1 MENNDDYKL
10 STWGSLWYYFSIDF
24 HTTCGFNWL
33 KISSKL
39 LDIKDWILYKIY
51 LGSNCPNLWSESDKD
66 FYIRRIYSTSYDCF
80 SRPIIG
86 APGAHITIALRREVP
101 IENVYH
107 LVVIPGKVKKAI
119 NFGSYNYL
127 GFGGYHEIVTPQ
139 IIKTLKSK
147 GMAISAFASER
158 GVSEEQ
164 IILEKELAKF
174 LHKEDCIVVPM
185 GFATNSTLIPILVG
199 KGDIIFSDMLNHCS
213 MISGMRASK
222 AKIMKF
228 KHNDMID
235 LRNQLKE
242 LTADKEKSK
251 QIRKIIVIVEGL
263 YSMEGE
269 FCKLK
274 ELIALKKAYGFYLYV
289 DEAHSIGALG
299 ATGRGICE
307 HLGCDFN
314 DIDIL
319 MGTFSKSFAA
329 AGGYIC
335 SDKKTIA
342 LLKSNCYANI
352 YGSPMSPVEAQ
363 QILSC
368 LRIIQSDEG
377 KRRISQL
384 RKNSITFRK
393 RLLENGCHVLGDYDS
408 PVIPV
413 MVYHPVKLK
422 DISRACLKRGLAVVC
437 VGFPACSITACRI
450 RYCMSSAHSDEDIEH
465 AITATLEAFIESSC
479 IFGNTPEPSGV
490 YHAPKVDLAELESI
504 EKNPREMPPLWENS
518 DYKVSSLPENP
529 KDTDIDLSSYDIYDF
544 SNNKERTLIME
555 KIINEYGCGSCG
567 PRQFYGGTMEHLAL
581 EDKLMEIYNT
591 NDAIVYSYGNNVI
604 TSAVKMYTEKSTAL
618 VDELCN
624 YPIQL
629 GLRLAR
635 ANVIKFKHN
644 DINDLKTK
652 LEEVNKIGETISIIT
667 EGIFQ
672 ADGSMAPLRE
682 MSKLRSNNVLLIVD
696 DSLGVG
702 AVGENLKGSIE
713 VAGLTMEDIDV
724 LSANLELICNGVG
737 GFVVGKYSVI
747 DKQRLFGEGYIF
759 SASAPPFTCTGTRF
773 SLEEFQKNGKEM
785 REEIESR
792 RNIFNQLFEQSES
805 KNVIIIGEKNLP
817 FLLLDTKN
825 GKNEVLCQKLKDI
838 GFYTVTQKH
847 LDEDWVKSNYIKVN
861 LTPKFTEQKMKEFVD
876 ILSKF

>member
-10 STWGSLWYYFSIDF
+10 STWGSLWYYFSIDL
-24 HTTCGFNWL
+24 HTTWGFNWL
-33 KISSKL
+33 KISAKL
-39 LDIKDWILYKIY
+39 LDIKDWILYKI
-51 LGSNCPNLWSESDKD
+51 NLETNYVNVWSESAKD
-66 FYIRRIYSTSYDCF
+66 FYIRRIYSTTYDCF

-86 APGAHITIALRREVP
+86 APGAHITIALRKEVP

-107 LVVIPGKVKKAI
+107 LVVIPGKIKKAI

-127 GFGGYHEIVTPQ
+127 GFGGYHEIITPQ

-147 GMAISAFASER
+147 SMAISAFASEV
-158 GVSEEQ
+158 GVSKEQ
-164 IILEKELAKF
+164 TILEKELAQF
-174 LHKEDCIVVPM
+174 LHKEDCIVIPM
-185 GFATNSTLIPILVG
+185 GFATNSTLIPILAG
-199 KGDIIFSDMLNHCS
+199 KNDIIFSDILNHCS

-235 LRNQLKE
+235 LRNQLEE
-242 LTADKEKSK
+242 LKSDKEKSK

-299 ATGRGICE
+299 ATGRGITE

-342 LLKSNCYANI
+342 LLKSNCYANV

-368 LRIIQSDEG
+368 LRIIQSEEG
-377 KRRISQL
+377 ERRIAQL

-422 DISRACLKRGLAVVC
+422 DVSRACLKRGLAIVI

-450 RYCMSSAHSDEDIEH
+450 RYCMSSAHSDDDIEK
-465 AITATLEAFIESSC
+465 AITATLEALTESSC

-490 YHAPKVDLAELESI
+490 YHAPKVDLNELEAI
-504 EKNPREMPPLWENS
+504 EKNPREMPPLWETS
-518 DYKVSSLPENP
+518 DYKITPLPKNP
-529 KDTDIDLSSYDIYDF
+529 KDTDIDLSSYDIFDF
-544 SNNKERTLIME
+544 GNNKERILLME

-591 NDAIVYSYGNNVI
+591 NDAIVYSYGNNVM
-604 TSAVKMYTEKSTAL
+604 TSVVKIYTEKSTAL

-652 LEEVNKIGETISIIT
+652 LEEVNKTGETISIIT

-672 ADGSMAPLRE
+672 ADGSISPLRE
-682 MSKLRSNNVLLIVD
+682 MSKLRSSNVLLIVD

-713 VAGLTMEDIDV
+713 LANLTMDDIDV
-724 LSANLELICNGVG
+724 LCANLELICNGVG

-759 SASAPPFTCTGTRF
+759 SASAPPFTCTGTKY
-773 SLEEFQKNGKEM
+773 SLEQFQKNGKEM
-785 REEIESR
+785 REEIESK
-792 RNIFNQLFEQSES
+792 RNVFNQLFEQCES
-805 KNVIIIGEKNLP
+805 KNVVVIGEKNLP

-825 GKNEVLCQKLKDI
+825 GKNEVLCQKLKDF
-838 GFYTVTQKH
+838 GFFTVTQKH
-847 LDEDWVKSNYIKVN
+847 LDEDWVKSKYIKVN

-876 ILSKF
+876 ILGKF

>member
-1 MENNDDYKL
+1 MENNDDYTL
-10 STWGSLWYYFSIDF
+10 STWGSLWYYISIDV
-24 HTTCGFNWL
+24 HTKWGFNWL
-33 KISSKL
+33 KISAKL
-39 LDIKDWILYKIY
+39 ADIKDWILYKMN
-51 LGSNCPNLWSESDKD
+51 LGSTYVNVWSESDKD
-66 FYIRRIYSTSYDCF
+66 FYIRKIYSTTYDCF

-86 APGAHITIALRREVP
+86 APGAHIKIALRKEVP
-101 IENVYH
+101 IENVKH
-107 LVVIPGKVKKAI
+107 LVVIPGKVKEAI

-147 GMAISAFASER
+147 GMAISSFAAES

-164 IILEKELAKF
+164 IILEKELAQF
-174 LHKEDCIVVPM
+174 LHKEDCIVIPM
-185 GFATNSTLIPILVG
+185 GFATNSTLIPILAG
-199 KGDIIFSDMLNHCS
+199 KGDIIFSDFLNHSS

-235 LRNQLKE
+235 LRNQLEE
-242 LTADKEKSK
+242 LKKDKEKSK
-251 QIRKIIVIVEGL
+251 EIRKVIVIVEGL

-299 ATGRGICE
+299 ATGRGITE

-335 SDKKTIA
+335 SDKKTVA
-342 LLKSNCYANI
+342 LLRSNCYANV
-352 YGSPMSPVEAQ
+352 YGSPISPVEAQ

-368 LRIIQSDEG
+368 LRIIQSEEG
-377 KRRISQL
+377 QRRIAQL
-384 RKNSITFRK
+384 RKNSITFRT
-393 RLLENGCHVLGDYDS
+393 RLLENGCHVLGDHDS

-450 RYCMSSAHSDEDIEH
+450 RYCMSSAHSDDDIEK
-465 AITATLEAFIESSC
+465 AIEATLEAMTESSC

-490 YHAPKVDLAELESI
+490 YHAPKVDLAELEAI
-504 EKNPREMPPLWENS
+504 EKNPREMPPLWETS
-518 DYKVSSLPENP
+518 DYKIEPKPQTPKEN
-529 KDTDIDLSSYDIYDF
+529 DIDLSSYDIYDF
-544 SNNKERTLIME
+544 EKDKNRTAEMER
-555 KIINEYGCGSCG
+555 IINEYGCGSCG

-581 EDKLMEIYNT
+581 EEKLMEIYNT
-591 NDAIVYSYGNNVI
+591 NDAIIYSYGNNVI
-604 TSAVKMYTEKSTAL
+604 TSAVKIYTEKSTAL

-644 DINDLKTK
+644 DINDLKSK
-652 LEEVNKIGETISIIT
+652 LEEANKTGEQISIIT

-672 ADGSMAPLRE
+672 ADGSISPLRE
-682 MSKLRSNNVLLIVD
+682 MSKLRSNNILLIVD

-702 AVGENLKGSIE
+702 VVGENLKGSIE
-713 VAGLTMEDIDV
+713 LAGLTMEDIDV
-724 LSANLELICNGVG
+724 LSANLEMVCNGVG

-747 DKQRLFGEGYIF
+747 DRQRLFGEGYIF
-759 SASAPPFTCTGTRF
+759 SASAPPFTCTGTRI

-785 REEIESR
+785 KKEIEER
-792 RNIFNQLFEQSES
+792 RTVFNQLFEQCES
-805 KNVIIIGEKNLP
+805 KNVVIVGDKNLP
-817 FLLLDTKN
+817 FLLIDTKDQ
-825 GKNEVLCQKLKDI
+825 KNDILCQKLRDV
-838 GFYTVTQKH
+838 GFYTVIQKH
-847 LDEDWVKSNYIKVN
+847 VKEDWVKSNYIKVN
-861 LTPKFTEQKMKEFVD
+861 LTKKFTEEKMKEFVD
-876 ILSKF
+876 ILGKF

>member
-1 MENNDDYKL
+1 
-10 STWGSLWYYFSIDF
+10 
-24 HTTCGFNWL
+24 
-33 KISSKL
+33 
-39 LDIKDWILYKIY
+39 
-51 LGSNCPNLWSESDKD
+51 
-66 FYIRRIYSTSYDCF
+66 
-80 SRPIIG
+80 
-86 APGAHITIALRREVP
+86 
-101 IENVYH
+101 
-107 LVVIPGKVKKAI
+107 
-119 NFGSYNYL
+119 
-127 GFGGYHEIVTPQ
+127 
-139 IIKTLKSK
+139 
-147 GMAISAFASER
+147 
-158 GVSEEQ
+158 
-164 IILEKELAKF
+164 
-174 LHKEDCIVVPM
+174 M
-185 GFATNSTLIPILVG
+185 GFATNSTLIPILAG
-199 KGDIIFSDMLNHCS
+199 KNDIIFSDILNHCS

-235 LRNQLKE
+235 LRNQLEE
-242 LTADKEKSK
+242 LKSDKEKSK

-299 ATGRGICE
+299 ATGRGITE

-342 LLKSNCYANI
+342 LLKSNCYANV

-368 LRIIQSDEG
+368 LRIIQSEEG
-377 KRRISQL
+377 ERRIAQL

-422 DISRACLKRGLAVVC
+422 DVSRACLKRGLAIVI

-450 RYCMSSAHSDEDIEH
+450 RYCMSSAHSDDDIEK
-465 AITATLEAFIESSC
+465 AITATLEALTESSC

-490 YHAPKVDLAELESI
+490 YHAPKVDLNELEAI
-504 EKNPREMPPLWENS
+504 EKNPREMPPLWETS
-518 DYKVSSLPENP
+518 DYKITPLPKNP
-529 KDTDIDLSSYDIYDF
+529 KDTDIDLSSYDIFDF
-544 SNNKERTLIME
+544 GNNKERILLME

-581 EDKLMEIYNT
+581 EEKLMEIYNT
-591 NDAIVYSYGNNVI
+591 NDAIIYSYGNNVM
-604 TSAVKMYTEKSTAL
+604 TSVVKIYTEKSTAL

-652 LEEVNKIGETISIIT
+652 LEEVNKTGETISIIT

-672 ADGSMAPLRE
+672 ADGSISPLRE
-682 MSKLRSNNVLLIVD
+682 MSKLRSSNVLLIVD

-702 AVGENLKGSIE
+702 SVGENLKGSIE
-713 VAGLTMEDIDV
+713 LANLTMDDIDV
-724 LSANLELICNGVG
+724 LCANLELICNGVG

-759 SASAPPFTCTGTRF
+759 SASAPPFTCTGTKY
-773 SLEEFQKNGKEM
+773 SLEQFQKNGKEM
-785 REEIESR
+785 REEIESK
-792 RNIFNQLFEQSES
+792 RNVFNQLFEQCES
-805 KNVIIIGEKNLP
+805 KNVVVIGEKNLP

-825 GKNEVLCQKLKDI
+825 GKNEVLCQKLKDF
-838 GFYTVTQKH
+838 GFFTVTQKH
-847 LDEDWVKSNYIKVN
+847 LDEDWVKSKYIKVN

-876 ILSKF
+876 ILGKF

>member
-24 HTTCGFNWL
+24 HTTWGFNWL
-33 KISSKL
+33 KISAKL

-51 LGSNCPNLWSESDKD
+51 LGTNCPNLWSESDKD

-101 IENVYH
+101 IENVNH

-147 GMAISAFASER
+147 GMGISAFASER

-174 LHKEDCIVVPM
+174 LHKDDCIVIPM
-185 GFATNSTLIPILVG
+185 GFATNSTLIPIIAG
-199 KGDIIFSDMLNHCS
+199 KGDIVFSDMLNHCS

-235 LRNQLKE
+235 LRKQLEE
-242 LTADKEKSK
+242 LKADKEKSK
-251 QIRKIIVIVEGL
+251 QIRKVIVIVEGL

-299 ATGRGICE
+299 ETGRGICE
-307 HLGCDFN
+307 HLKCNFD

-342 LLKSNCYANI
+342 LLKSNCYANL

-377 KRRISQL
+377 QRRIAQL

-450 RYCMSSAHSDEDIEH
+450 RYCMSSAHSDEDVEQ
-465 AITATLEAFIESSC
+465 AINATLEAFIESSC

-490 YHAPKVDLAELESI
+490 YHAPKVDLAELESL
-504 EKNPREMPPLWENS
+504 EKNPREMPPLWETS
-518 DYKVSSLPENP
+518 DYKITPLPENP
-529 KDTDIDLSSYDIYDF
+529 KDTDIDLSSYDIFDF
-544 SNNKERTLIME
+544 ANNKERTLIME

-581 EDKLMEIYNT
+581 EEKLMEIYNT

-644 DINDLKTK
+644 DINDLKAK
-652 LEEVNKIGETISIIT
+652 LEEVNKTGETISIIT

-672 ADGSMAPLRE
+672 ADNSMAPLRE
-682 MSKLRSNNVLLIVD
+682 MSKLRSSNVLLIVD

-702 AVGENLKGSIE
+702 AVGDNLKGSIE

-747 DKQRLFGEGYIF
+747 DRQRLFGEGYIF

-785 REEIESR
+785 KEEIESR

-805 KNVIIIGEKNLP
+805 KNVVIVGEKNLP

-847 LDEDWVKSNYIKVN
+847 LNEDWVKSNYIKVN

>member
-342 LLKSNCYANI
+342 LLKSNCYANV

-644 DINDLKTK
+644 DINDLKAK

-825 GKNEVLCQKLKDI
+825 GKNEVLCRKLKDI

>member
-342 LLKSNCYANI
+342 LLKSNCYANV

-805 KNVIIIGEKNLP
+805 KM
-817 FLLLDTKN
+817 LL
-825 GKNEVLCQKLKDI
+825 
-838 GFYTVTQKH
+838 
-847 LDEDWVKSNYIKVN
+847 
-861 LTPKFTEQKMKEFVD
+861 
-876 ILSKF
+876 

>member
-101 IENVYH
+101 IENVNH

-147 GMAISAFASER
+147 GMGISAFASER

-174 LHKEDCIVVPM
+174 LHKDDCIVIPM
-185 GFATNSTLIPILVG
+185 GFATNSTLIPIIAG
-199 KGDIIFSDMLNHCS
+199 KGDIVFSDMLNHCS

-235 LRNQLKE
+235 LRKQLEE
-242 LTADKEKSK
+242 LKADKEKSK
-251 QIRKIIVIVEGL
+251 QIRKVIVIVEGL

-299 ATGRGICE
+299 ETGRGICE
-307 HLGCDFN
+307 HLKCNFD

-342 LLKSNCYANI
+342 LLKSNCYANL

-377 KRRISQL
+377 QRRIAQL

-450 RYCMSSAHSDEDIEH
+450 RYCMSSAHSDEDVEQ
-465 AITATLEAFIESSC
+465 AINATLEAFIESSC

-490 YHAPKVDLAELESI
+490 YHAPKVDLAELESL
-504 EKNPREMPPLWENS
+504 EKNPREMPPLWETS
-518 DYKVSSLPENP
+518 DYKITPLPENP
-529 KDTDIDLSSYDIYDF
+529 KDTDIDLSSYDIFDF
-544 SNNKERTLIME
+544 ANNKERTLIME

-581 EDKLMEIYNT
+581 EEKLMEIYNT

-652 LEEVNKIGETISIIT
+652 LEEVNKTGETISIIT

-672 ADGSMAPLRE
+672 ADNSMAPLRE
-682 MSKLRSNNVLLIVD
+682 MSKLRSSNVLLIVD

-702 AVGENLKGSIE
+702 AVGDNLKGSIE

-747 DKQRLFGEGYIF
+747 DRQRLFGEGYIF

-785 REEIESR
+785 KEEIESR

-805 KNVIIIGEKNLP
+805 KNVVIVGEKNLP

>member
-10 STWGSLWYYFSIDF
+10 STWGSLWYYFSIDL
-24 HTTCGFNWL
+24 HTTWGFNWL
-33 KISSKL
+33 KISAKL
-39 LDIKDWILYKIY
+39 LDIKDWILYKIN
-51 LGSNCPNLWSESDKD
+51 LGTNYVNVWSESDKD
-66 FYIRRIYSTSYDCF
+66 FYIRRIYSTTYDCF

-86 APGAHITIALRREVP
+86 APGAHITIALRKEVP

-107 LVVIPGKVKKAI
+107 LVVIPGKIKKAI

-127 GFGGYHEIVTPQ
+127 GFGGYHEIITPQ

-147 GMAISAFASER
+147 SMAISAFASEV
-158 GVSEEQ
+158 GVSKEQ
-164 IILEKELAKF
+164 TILEKELAQF
-174 LHKEDCIVVPM
+174 LHKEDCIVIPM
-185 GFATNSTLIPILVG
+185 GFATNSTLIPILAG
-199 KGDIIFSDMLNHCS
+199 KNDIIFSDILNHCS

-235 LRNQLKE
+235 LRNQLEE
-242 LTADKEKSK
+242 LKSDKEKSK

-299 ATGRGICE
+299 ATGRGITE

-342 LLKSNCYANI
+342 LLKSNCYANV

-368 LRIIQSDEG
+368 LRIIQSEEG
-377 KRRISQL
+377 ERRIAQL

-422 DISRACLKRGLAVVC
+422 DVSRACLKRGLAIVI

-450 RYCMSSAHSDEDIEH
+450 RYCMSSAHSDDDIEK
-465 AITATLEAFIESSC
+465 AITATLEALTESSC

-490 YHAPKVDLAELESI
+490 YHAPKVDLNELEAI
-504 EKNPREMPPLWENS
+504 EKNPREMPPLWETS
-518 DYKVSSLPENP
+518 DYKITPLPKNP
-529 KDTDIDLSSYDIYDF
+529 KDTDIDLSSYDIFDF
-544 SNNKERTLIME
+544 GNNKERILLME

-581 EDKLMEIYNT
+581 EEKLMEIYNT
-591 NDAIVYSYGNNVI
+591 NDAIIYSYGNNVM
-604 TSAVKMYTEKSTAL
+604 TSVVKIYTEKSTAL

-652 LEEVNKIGETISIIT
+652 LEEVNKTGETISIIT

-672 ADGSMAPLRE
+672 ADGSISPLRE
-682 MSKLRSNNVLLIVD
+682 MSKLRSSNVLLIVD

-702 AVGENLKGSIE
+702 SVGENLKGSIE
-713 VAGLTMEDIDV
+713 LANLTMDDIDV
-724 LSANLELICNGVG
+724 LCANLELICNGVG

-759 SASAPPFTCTGTRF
+759 SASAPPFTCTGTKY
-773 SLEEFQKNGKEM
+773 SLEQFQKNGKEM
-785 REEIESR
+785 REEIESK
-792 RNIFNQLFEQSES
+792 RNVFNQLFEQCES
-805 KNVIIIGEKNLP
+805 KNVVVIGEKNLP

-825 GKNEVLCQKLKDI
+825 GKNEVLCQKLKDF
-838 GFYTVTQKH
+838 GFFTVTQKH
-847 LDEDWVKSNYIKVN
+847 LDEDWVKSKYIKVN

-876 ILSKF
+876 ILGKF

>member
-10 STWGSLWYYFSIDF
+10 STWGSLWYYFSIDL
-24 HTTCGFNWL
+24 HTTWGFNWL
-33 KISSKL
+33 KISAKL
-39 LDIKDWILYKIY
+39 LDIKDWILYKIN
-51 LGSNCPNLWSESDKD
+51 LGTNYVNVWSESDKD
-66 FYIRRIYSTSYDCF
+66 FYIRRIYSTTYDCF

-86 APGAHITIALRREVP
+86 APGAHITIALRKEVP

-107 LVVIPGKVKKAI
+107 LVVIPGKTKKAI

-127 GFGGYHEIVTPQ
+127 GFGGYHEIITPQ

-147 GMAISAFASER
+147 SMAISAFASEV
-158 GVSEEQ
+158 GVSKEQ
-164 IILEKELAKF
+164 TILEKELAQF
-174 LHKEDCIVVPM
+174 LHKEDCIVIPM
-185 GFATNSTLIPILVG
+185 GFATNSTLIPILAG
-199 KGDIIFSDMLNHCS
+199 KNDIIFSDILNHCS

-222 AKIMKF
+222 AKIIKF

-235 LRNQLKE
+235 LRNQLEE
-242 LTADKEKSK
+242 LKSDKEKSK

-299 ATGRGICE
+299 ATGRGITE

-342 LLKSNCYANI
+342 LLKSNCYANV

-368 LRIIQSDEG
+368 LRIIQSEEG
-377 KRRISQL
+377 ERRIAQL

-422 DISRACLKRGLAVVC
+422 DVSRACLKRGLAIVI

-450 RYCMSSAHSDEDIEH
+450 RYCMSSAHSDDDIEK
-465 AITATLEAFIESSC
+465 AITATLEALTESSC

-490 YHAPKVDLAELESI
+490 YHAPKVDLNELEAI
-504 EKNPREMPPLWENS
+504 EKNPREMPPLWETS
-518 DYKVSSLPENP
+518 DYKITPLPKNP
-529 KDTDIDLSSYDIYDF
+529 KDTDIDLSSYDIFDF
-544 SNNKERTLIME
+544 GNNKERILLME

-581 EDKLMEIYNT
+581 EEKLMEIYNT
-591 NDAIVYSYGNNVI
+591 NDAIIYSYGNNVM
-604 TSAVKMYTEKSTAL
+604 TSVVKIYTEKSTAL

-652 LEEVNKIGETISIIT
+652 LEEVNKTGETISIIT

-672 ADGSMAPLRE
+672 ADGSISPLRE
-682 MSKLRSNNVLLIVD
+682 MSKLRSSNVLLIVD

-702 AVGENLKGSIE
+702 SVGENLKGSIE
-713 VAGLTMEDIDV
+713 LANLTMDDIDV
-724 LSANLELICNGVG
+724 LCANLELICNGVG

-759 SASAPPFTCTGTRF
+759 SASAPPFTCTGTKY
-773 SLEEFQKNGKEM
+773 SLEQFQKNGKEM
-785 REEIESR
+785 REEIESK
-792 RNIFNQLFEQSES
+792 RNVFNQLFEQCES
-805 KNVIIIGEKNLP
+805 KNVVVIGEKNLP

-825 GKNEVLCQKLKDI
+825 GKNEVLCQKLKDF
-838 GFYTVTQKH
+838 GFFTVTQKH
-847 LDEDWVKSNYIKVN
+847 LDEDWVKSKYIKVN
-861 LTPKFTEQKMKEFVD
+861 LTPKFTKQKMKEFVD
-876 ILSKF
+876 ILGKF

>member
-10 STWGSLWYYFSIDF
+10 STWGSLWYYFSIDL
-24 HTTCGFNWL
+24 HTTWGFNWL
-33 KISSKL
+33 KISAKL
-39 LDIKDWILYKIY
+39 LDIKDWILYKIN
-51 LGSNCPNLWSESDKD
+51 LGTNYVNVWSESDKD
-66 FYIRRIYSTSYDCF
+66 FYIRRIYSTTYDCF

-86 APGAHITIALRREVP
+86 APGAHITIALRKEVP

-107 LVVIPGKVKKAI
+107 LVVIPGKTKKAI

-127 GFGGYHEIVTPQ
+127 GFGGYHEIITPQ

-147 GMAISAFASER
+147 SMAISAFASEV
-158 GVSEEQ
+158 GVSKEQ
-164 IILEKELAKF
+164 TILEKELAQF
-174 LHKEDCIVVPM
+174 LHKEDCIVIPM
-185 GFATNSTLIPILVG
+185 GFATNSTLIPILAG
-199 KGDIIFSDMLNHCS
+199 KNDIIFSDILNHCS

-235 LRNQLKE
+235 LRNQLEE
-242 LTADKEKSK
+242 LKSDKEKSK

-299 ATGRGICE
+299 ATGRGITE

-652 LEEVNKIGETISIIT
+652 LEEVNKTGETISIIT

-672 ADGSMAPLRE
+672 ADGSISPLRE
-682 MSKLRSNNVLLIVD
+682 MSKLRSSNVLLIVD

-702 AVGENLKGSIE
+702 SVGENLKGSIE
-713 VAGLTMEDIDV
+713 LANLTMDDIDV
-724 LSANLELICNGVG
+724 LCANLELICNGVG

-759 SASAPPFTCTGTRF
+759 SASAPPFTCTGTKY
-773 SLEEFQKNGKEM
+773 SLEQFQKNGKEM
-785 REEIESR
+785 REEIESK
-792 RNIFNQLFEQSES
+792 RNVFNQLFEQCES
-805 KNVIIIGEKNLP
+805 KNVVVIGEKNLP

-825 GKNEVLCQKLKDI
+825 GKNEVLCQKLKDF
-838 GFYTVTQKH
+838 GFFTVTQKH
-847 LDEDWVKSNYIKVN
+847 LDEDWVKSKYIKVN

-876 ILSKF
+876 ILGKF

>member
-24 HTTCGFNWL
+24 HTTWGFNWL
-33 KISSKL
+33 KISAKL

-51 LGSNCPNLWSESDKD
+51 LGTNCPNLWSESDKD

-101 IENVYH
+101 IENVNH

-147 GMAISAFASER
+147 GMGISAFASER

-174 LHKEDCIVVPM
+174 LHKDDCIVIPM
-185 GFATNSTLIPILVG
+185 GFATNSTLIPIIAG
-199 KGDIIFSDMLNHCS
+199 KGDIVFSDMLNHCS

-235 LRNQLKE
+235 LRKQLEE
-242 LTADKEKSK
+242 LKADKEKSK
-251 QIRKIIVIVEGL
+251 QIRKVIVIVEGL

-299 ATGRGICE
+299 ETGRGICE
-307 HLGCDFN
+307 HLKCNFD

-342 LLKSNCYANI
+342 LLKSNCYANL

-377 KRRISQL
+377 QRRIAQL

-450 RYCMSSAHSDEDIEH
+450 RYCMSSAHSDEDVEQ
-465 AITATLEAFIESSC
+465 AINATLEAFIESSC

-490 YHAPKVDLAELESI
+490 YHAPKVDLAELESL
-504 EKNPREMPPLWENS
+504 EKNPREMPPLWETS
-518 DYKVSSLPENP
+518 DYKITPLPENP
-529 KDTDIDLSSYDIYDF
+529 KDTDIDLSSYDIFDF
-544 SNNKERTLIME
+544 ANNKERTLIME

-581 EDKLMEIYNT
+581 EEKLMEIYNT

-644 DINDLKTK
+644 DINDLKAK

-672 ADGSMAPLRE
+672 ADNSMAPLRE
-682 MSKLRSNNVLLIVD
+682 MSKLRSSNVLLIVD

-702 AVGENLKGSIE
+702 AVGDNLKGSIE

-747 DKQRLFGEGYIF
+747 DRQRLFGEGYIF

-785 REEIESR
+785 KEEIESR

-805 KNVIIIGEKNLP
+805 KNVVIVGEKNLP

-847 LDEDWVKSNYIKVN
+847 LNEDWVKSNYIKVN